1 MCHFAKVQEEDQFK
15 NINEQLRETDM
26 NWKCLANFLV
36 PEKYSTG
43 KEKNWEKKM
52 VLPIFPTTVLI
63 GENNPPLL

>member
-26 NWKCLANFLV
+26 NWKCIANFLV

-43 KEKNWEKKM
+43 KE
-52 VLPIFPTTVLI
+52 
-63 GENNPPLL
+63 